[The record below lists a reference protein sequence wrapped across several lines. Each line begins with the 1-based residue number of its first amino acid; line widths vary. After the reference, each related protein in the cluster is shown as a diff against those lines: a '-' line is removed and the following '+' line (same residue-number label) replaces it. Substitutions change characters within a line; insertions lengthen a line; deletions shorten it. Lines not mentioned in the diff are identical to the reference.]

1 MTDNVMIQMKSIQ
14 SIYDEKTETEL
25 ITQGKFSKKN
35 NSYLISYEDSEA
47 TGFKGSVTEILV
59 TENKFASIIRT
70 GSTSSDLIIEPGKK
84 HHCHYETPY
93 GSMDIGIYTHSIKNN
108 LMDDGGDLYLK
119 YTIDINA
126 SYMSDN
132 EIIMNIKKA

>member
-1 MTDNVMIQMKSIQ
+1 MKSIQ

-35 NSYLISYEDSEA
+35 NSYHISYEDSEA

-70 GSTSSDLIIEPGKK
+70 GSTSSDLIIDQAKSITATMKLIRFNGYRYLHSLHKK
-84 HHCHYETPY
+84 
-93 GSMDIGIYTHSIKNN
+93 
-108 LMDDGGDLYLK
+108 
-119 YTIDINA
+119 
-126 SYMSDN
+126 
-132 EIIMNIKKA
+132 